1 MARLCRTFFFLAAN
15 GKKILTTDCAERAR
29 KNQGTGNSRGG
40 LKIKI
45 KSKFRL
51 IAIAV
56 AALGGIATGQSATAN
71 PGQAGK
77 PPAAPAAAQT
87 SAPGDTQ
94 VLAELKQSLNTKKV
108 HVGDPIK
115 ATVTQDVLMHGRI
128 VIARETKLVGHVT
141 EVKVRS
147 DNDKESFIG
156 LVFDKALLKG
166 GREIQFNGTVAAMA
180 APAPMRVDDGDP
192 MLSPPG
198 SIVRDNVGG
207 PQQAPRGTGLPS
219 TDAPLNT
226 AESANASAARMGRD
240 TGSPGGSKSTAGLL
254 SAGSRGVFGLPGL
267 TLRTDPGGG
276 HGSVISSLNH
286 NVVLESGTQMLIQV
300 NFPVHEQ

>member
-1 MARLCRTFFFLAAN
+1 M
-15 GKKILTTDCAERAR
+15 
-29 KNQGTGNSRGG
+29 
-40 LKIKI
+40 KIKI
-45 KSKFRL
+45 KIKFRL

-56 AALGGIATGQSATAN
+56 AALGGIATGQGGTAN
-71 PGQAGK
+71 PGQTGK
-77 PPAAPAAAQT
+77 LPAAPAAAQA

-94 VLAELKQSLNTKKV
+94 VLAELKQSLNIKKV

-156 LVFDKALLKG
+156 LVFDKAMLKG
-166 GREIQFNGTVAAMA
+166 GREIQFNGTIGALA
-180 APAPMRVDDGDP
+180 APAPMTVDDGDP

-207 PQQAPRGTGLPS
+207 PQQAPTMAGQPRGTGLPS
-219 TDAPLNT
+219 NDAPLNT

-240 TGSPGGSKSTAGLL
+240 TGSPGGSKSAAGLL

-267 TLRTDPGGG
+267 TLRTDPSGG

>member
-1 MARLCRTFFFLAAN
+1 M
-15 GKKILTTDCAERAR
+15 
-29 KNQGTGNSRGG
+29 
-40 LKIKI
+40 KI
-45 KSKFRL
+45 KSKIKFRL

-56 AALGGIATGQSATAN
+56 AAVAGIAAGQSATAN
-71 PGQAGK
+71 PGQTGK
-77 PPAAPAAAQT
+77 PPAAPVAAQA

-115 ATVTQDVLMHGRI
+115 AIVTQDVLMHGRI

-166 GREIQFNGTVAAMA
+166 GREIQFNGMVAAMA

-207 PQQAPRGTGLPS
+207 PRQAPTMSGQPRGSGLPS

-226 AESANASAARMGRD
+226 AESANASAARMGRG

-267 TLRTDPGGG
+267 TLRTEPSGGY
-276 HGSVISSLNH
+276 GSVISSLNH
-286 NVVLESGTQMLIQV
+286 NVVLESGTQMLIQI